1 MNNKV
6 LEFIPL
12 ITLVRVDPHISDGE
26 WDRIEFMD
34 LNFDDEGESIALCDG
49 EGYYIQNVRV
59 RELFQLAKQ
68 GHYKISMEGYSS
80 M

>member
-1 MNNKV
+1 MEKEV
-6 LEFIPL
+6 IHFVPL
-12 ITLVRVDPHISDGE
+12 ITLIRINDHFTDDE

-59 RELFQLAKQ
+59 RKLFQLVRK

-80 M
+80 I